1 MRGVHR
7 LTAARAL
14 ALRLRLLGVRASGA
28 SSSRRVAG
36 IASRGG
42 CLGPRG
48 RAGRDAAAQRGGQR
62 GRGGRV
68 GRPGVRRG
76 GAGPLAS
83 PAGNGLMPII
93 TVSRQFG
100 AGGSRVAEKVADAL
114 GWQLYDNAMVDE
126 VAARLGTTGGAGSA
140 RGERA
145 PSFARRVAST
155 LSLTAT
161 QFLPDVSGEGILP
174 SEERIVDVT
183 KRVMEEAVSAGPAV
197 IVGRG
202 AQCLPAM
209 RSDALHVFCY
219 APPDALVP
227 PPMTRDSLSREAG

>member
-36 IASRGG
+36 IASGGG
-42 CLGPRG
+42 CLGPG
-48 RAGRDAAAQRGGQR
+48 AGAGRDAGAQRGGQR

-114 GWQLYDNAMVDE
+114 GWQLYEKPMVGE
-126 VAARLGTTGGAGSA
+126 VAARLGTTVETGSA
-140 RGERA
+140 RAERGPPLA
-145 PSFARRVAST
+145 PTVAST
-155 LSLTAT
+155 LSLTST
-161 QFLPDVSGEGILP
+161 HIL
-174 SEERIVDVT
+174 
-183 KRVMEEAVSAGPAV
+183 
-197 IVGRG
+197 
-202 AQCLPAM
+202 
-209 RSDALHVFCY
+209 
-219 APPDALVP
+219 
-227 PPMTRDSLSREAG
+227 